1 MSLLRSTSLLMALA
15 ALAGCAGQPTSVS
28 IEPSTRALQVS
39 PGQQARCT
47 PIELKRGQT
56 LILSL
61 PSNPTTGFRWQL
73 FGAAPSVLKTLGPQV
88 YRVPEEAGIV
98 GSAGV
103 STWRFQSVQP
113 GQGRLLLQYQRPWEQ
128 GVAPALIYDCAVHV
142 D

>member
-1 MSLLRSTSLLMALA
+1 MFSLKRMTALA
-15 ALAGCAGQPTSVS
+15 TLTFLASCSSQTPVVNLEPAADALSVH
-28 IEPSTRALQVS
+28 
-39 PGQQARCT
+39 PGNTAHCK
-47 PIELKRGQT
+47 PIELQQGQT

-73 FGAAPSVLKTLGPQV
+73 FDAAPGVLKSLGPEV

-103 STWRFQSVQP
+103 STWRFQAAQP

-128 GVAPALIYDCAVHV
+128 GVAPELIYDCAVQV

>member
-1 MSLLRSTSLLMALA
+1 MSLLRSTSLLMALT

-28 IEPSTRALQVS
+28 IEPSAKALQVS
-39 PGQQARCT
+39 PGQQARCK
-47 PIELKRGQT
+47 PIELKQGQT

-73 FGAAPSVLKTLGPQV
+73 FDAAPSVLKALGPEV

-98 GSAGV
+98 GSAGL
-103 STWRFQSVQP
+103 STWRFQATLP

>member
-28 IEPSTRALQVS
+28 IEPSAKALQVS
-39 PGQQARCT
+39 PGQQARCKS
-47 PIELKRGQT
+47 IELKQGQT

-73 FGAAPSVLKTLGPQV
+73 FDAAPSVLKALGPEV

-98 GSAGV
+98 GSAGL
-103 STWRFQSVQP
+103 STWRFQATLP

>member
-1 MSLLRSTSLLMALA
+1 MSLLRSTSLLMVLA

-28 IEPSTRALQVS
+28 IEPSAKALQVS
-39 PGQQARCT
+39 PGQQARCKS
-47 PIELKRGQT
+47 IELKQGQT

-73 FGAAPSVLKTLGPQV
+73 FDAAPSVLKALGPEV

-98 GSAGV
+98 GSAGL
-103 STWRFQSVQP
+103 STWRFQATLP

>member
-1 MSLLRSTSLLMALA
+1 MSLLRSTSLLMVLA

-28 IEPSTRALQVS
+28 IEPSAKALQVS
-39 PGQQARCT
+39 PGQQARCK
-47 PIELKRGQT
+47 PIELKQGQT

-73 FGAAPSVLKTLGPQV
+73 FDAAPSVLKALGPEV

-98 GSAGV
+98 GSAGL
-103 STWRFQSVQP
+103 STWRFQATLP

-128 GVAPALIYDCAVHV
+128 GVAPALIYGCAVHV

>member
-1 MSLLRSTSLLMALA
+1 MSLLRSTSLLMVLA

-28 IEPSTRALQVS
+28 IEPSAKALQVS
-39 PGQQARCT
+39 PGQQARCK
-47 PIELKRGQT
+47 PIELKQGQT

-73 FGAAPSVLKTLGPQV
+73 FDGAPQV
-88 YRVPEEAGIV
+88 LAQLGQEVYRNPEDAGIV
-98 GSAGV
+98 GSAGL
-103 STWRFQSVQP
+103 STWRFQATLP

>member
-28 IEPSTRALQVS
+28 IEPSAKALQVS
-39 PGQQARCT
+39 PGQQARCK
-47 PIELKRGQT
+47 PIELKQGQT

-73 FGAAPSVLKTLGPQV
+73 FDAAPSVLKALGPEV
-88 YRVPEEAGIV
+88 YRVPKEAGIV
-98 GSAGV
+98 GSAGL
-103 STWRFQSVQP
+103 STWRFQATLP

>member
-28 IEPSTRALQVS
+28 IEPSAKALQVS
-39 PGQQARCT
+39 PGQQARCK
-47 PIELKRGQT
+47 PIELKQGQT

-73 FGAAPSVLKTLGPQV
+73 FDAAPSVLKALGPEV

-98 GSAGV
+98 GSAGL
-103 STWRFQSVQP
+103 STWRFQATLP

>member
-1 MSLLRSTSLLMALA
+1 MSLLRSTSLLMVLA

-28 IEPSTRALQVS
+28 IEPSAKALQVS
-39 PGQQARCT
+39 PGQQARCK
-47 PIELKRGQT
+47 PIELKQGQT

-73 FGAAPSVLKTLGPQV
+73 FDAAPSVLKALGPEA
-88 YRVPEEAGIV
+88 YPVPEEAGIV
-98 GSAGV
+98 GSAGL
-103 STWRFQSVQP
+103 STWRFQATLP

>member
-1 MSLLRSTSLLMALA
+1 MSLLRPTSLLLALA
-15 ALAGCAGQPTSVS
+15 TLAGCAGQPASVS

-39 PGQQARCT
+39 PGQQAHCT

-73 FGAAPSVLKTLGPQV
+73 FDGAPQVLAQLGPEV

-98 GSAGV
+98 GSAGL
-103 STWRFQSVQP
+103 STWRFQATLP

-128 GVAPALIYDCAVHV
+128 GVAPALIYDCAVQV

>member
-1 MSLLRSTSLLMALA
+1 MSLLRSTSLLMVLA

-28 IEPSTRALQVS
+28 IEPSAKALQVS
-39 PGQQARCT
+39 PGQQARCK
-47 PIELKRGQT
+47 PIELKQGQT

-73 FGAAPSVLKTLGPQV
+73 FDAAPSVLKALGPEV

-98 GSAGV
+98 GSAGL
-103 STWRFQSVQP
+103 STWRFQATLP

>member
-1 MSLLRSTSLLMALA
+1 MSLLRPTSLLMVLA

-73 FGAAPSVLKTLGPQV
+73 FDGAPQV
-88 YRVPEEAGIV
+88 LAQLGQEVYRNPEDAGIV
-98 GSAGV
+98 GSAGL
-103 STWRFQSVQP
+103 STWRFQATLS

-128 GVAPALIYDCAVHV
+128 GVAPVLIYDCAVHV

>member
-28 IEPSTRALQVS
+28 IEPSAKALQVS
-39 PGQQARCT
+39 PGQQARCK
-47 PIELKRGQT
+47 PIELKQGQT

-73 FGAAPSVLKTLGPQV
+73 FDAAPSVLNALGPEV

-98 GSAGV
+98 GSAGL
-103 STWRFQSVQP
+103 STWRFQATLP

>member
-1 MSLLRSTSLLMALA
+1 MNRAHRLLLPCSLALLA
-15 ALAGCAGQPTSVS
+15 ACSTQPKPSVS
-28 IEPSTRALQVS
+28 VEEKQL
-39 PGQQARCT
+39 GRCPMQLHT
-47 PIELKRGQT
+47 GQT
-56 LILSL
+56 LTVTL

-73 FGAAPSVLKTLGPQV
+73 FDAAPSVLKALGPEV

-103 STWRFQSVQP
+103 STWRFQAVQP

-128 GVAPALIYDCAVHV
+128 GVAPELIYDCAVQV